1 MKAVILCAGKSTR
14 TYPLTLTRPKP
25 LLTVANKPLLQH
37 TLEQL
42 QKLKEID
49 EVILVVGYKQ
59 EMLHSWVEKNKHL
72 FSFTISFVEQKEQK
86 GTGHALVCAR
96 EKINES
102 FLLLHGDDLYFAD
115 DIKKLLKYDCAFLV
129 RKVSQPDQFG
139 IVVAEKKKNRNV
151 LTKIIEKPNEF
162 AGDLANIGYYKL
174 DPSIFSLNVKPSHR
188 GEVEIVDYL
197 TAWAQEHEVVCVEAE
212 QWAPIPFSWSL
223 LDANNHI
230 LNSLKP
236 KNEGTVEQNVTIKGV
251 VSIGKGTVIKSNS
264 YLEGPVM
271 IGENCVIGPNCY
283 LRPYTSIGNNCKIG
297 FEVEIKN
304 TIVMDGTHIPHLSYL
319 GDSIIGE
326 NVNVGAGTITG
337 NLRHDRG
344 LIRTMLNDQL
354 VDTGKEKLGTIIGDG
369 AKLGIHTLIYPGR
382 KIGPGKTTMP
392 GEIVKADVE

>member
-42 QKLKEID
+42 VELEIVD
-49 EVILVVGYKQ
+49 EVILVVGYKK
-59 EMLHSWVEKNKHL
+59 EMLYDWIEKNAQYFP
-72 FSFTISFVEQKEQK
+72 FSITYVEQTEQK
-86 GTGHALVCAR
+86 GTGHAMAAAQ
-96 EKINES
+96 EKIDGP

-139 IVVAEKKKNRNV
+139 IVVMEKKKNRNV

-162 AGDLANIGYYKL
+162 VGDLANIGCYKL
-174 DPSIFSLNVKPSHR
+174 DSGIFSLDIKPSGR

-197 TAWAQEHEVVCVEAE
+197 TAWAQKHEVVCVEAE
-212 QWAPIPFSWSL
+212 QWVPIPFSWSL
-223 LDANNHI
+223 LDANKHVLEN
-230 LNSLKP
+230 LKP
-236 KNEGTVEQNVTIKGV
+236 KNEGTVEQNVTVKGP

-264 YLEGPVM
+264 YLEGPVV

-304 TIVMDGTHIPHLSYL
+304 TLVMDGTHIPHLSYI

>member
-1 MKAVILCAGKSTR
+1 MKAVILCAGKATR
-14 TYPLTLTRPKP
+14 CYPLTLTRPKP

-42 QKLKEID
+42 VELEVVD
-49 EVILVVGYKQ
+49 EVILVVGYKK
-59 EMLHSWVEKNKHL
+59 EMLFDWVAKNAQYFP
-72 FSFTISFVEQKEQK
+72 FSITYVEQTEQK
-86 GTGHALVCAR
+86 GTGHAMAAAR
-96 EKINES
+96 EKIDEP

-115 DIKKLLKYDCAFLV
+115 DMKKLLKYDCAFLV

-139 IVVAEKKKNRNV
+139 IVVGEKKKGRLFLKN
-151 LTKIIEKPNEF
+151 IIEKPTEF
-162 AGDLANIGYYKL
+162 VGDLANIGCYKL
-174 DPSIFSLNVKPSHR
+174 DSGIFSLDIKPSGR

-197 TAWAQEHEVVCVEAE
+197 TAWAQQHDVVCIEAE
-212 QWAPIPFSWSL
+212 QWVPIPFSWSL
-223 LDANNHI
+223 LDANKHVLDN
-230 LNSLKP
+230 LKP
-236 KNEGTVEQNVTIKGV
+236 KNEGTIEQNVTIKGA
-251 VSIGKGTVIKSNS
+251 VSVGKGTVIKSNS
-264 YLEGPVM
+264 YLEGPVV
-271 IGENCVIGPNCY
+271 IGENCIIGPNCY
-283 LRPYTSIGNNCKIG
+283 LRPYTSVGNNCKIG

-304 TIVMDGTHIPHLSYL
+304 TIVMGGTHIPHLSYI

-326 NVNVGAGTITG
+326 DVNVGAGTITG